1 MRKALLFLFR
11 REFAPAL
18 FSVRTSDCGA
28 SGGIKVSLTQQSAGL
43 GWLSSYQSE
52 LLNPPVPRL
61 LSPGYSVVASE
72 LSALLGLVDC
82 CVGALGFVMH
92 LLLPSNVLDVARPLA
107 RP

>member
-18 FSVRTSDCGA
+18 FSVRTSDYGGA

-52 LLNPPVPRL
+52 LLNPPVPRV
-61 LSPGYSVVASE
+61 LSPGFS
-72 LSALLGLVDC
+72 
-82 CVGALGFVMH
+82 
-92 LLLPSNVLDVARPLA
+92 
-107 RP
+107 

>member
-18 FSVRTSDCGA
+18 FSVRTSDCGGKMGGA

-52 LLNPPVPRL
+52 LLNPPVPRV
-61 LSPGYSVVASE
+61 LSPGYSE
-72 LSALLGLVDC
+72 E
-82 CVGALGFVMH
+82 
-92 LLLPSNVLDVARPLA
+92 
-107 RP
+107 